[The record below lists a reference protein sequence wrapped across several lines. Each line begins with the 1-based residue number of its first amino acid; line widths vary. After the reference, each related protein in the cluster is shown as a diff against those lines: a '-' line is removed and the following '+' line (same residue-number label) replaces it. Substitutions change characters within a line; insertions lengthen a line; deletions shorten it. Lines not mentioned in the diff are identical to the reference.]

1 MQVHP
6 CDGVQVNLFI
16 NHRAMLNIYQIVSD
30 KQWGGP
36 EQYAFDLTAHIREL
50 HNNDFYMEIVT
61 QQRPKIIKHFRR
73 LEIPIST
80 LPLKSLSDL
89 DSPIRLARQIK
100 RGRNILHVHN
110 FKDAASAVLANKISE
125 NPNNRVVLTSHSV
138 ERPKTGFL
146 YRRILSEI
154 HHIIFVSQV
163 QYDEFINHAKRFPR
177 ERASVIHDSIRPIE
191 TGTPAI
197 DIRKTYNIPDEAALI
212 MFHGRVC
219 KEKGVDVLLRAVAQL
234 DKQAFHLVI
243 VGDGS
248 PRFMK
253 RMKQFV
259 EVNQLHN
266 NVSFLGFQ
274 SELHKLIAQADFG
287 VLPATWREPFGI
299 SNLEYMMHGKAHI
312 ATTSGGQVEYLRHGE
327 NALLVTPG
335 DFSELADA
343 MQTLIDD
350 TQLRHSLGATA
361 LTHFNANL
369 SYPHF
374 FEKITNLYTS
384 LYKK

>member
-1 MQVHP
+1 
-6 CDGVQVNLFI
+6 
-16 NHRAMLNIYQIVSD
+16 MLNIYQIVSD

-110 FKDAASAVLANKISE
+110 FKDAATAVLANKISE

-299 SNLEYMMHGKAHI
+299 SNLEYMMNGKAHI
-312 ATTSGGQVEYLRHGE
+312 ATNNGGQVEYLRHGE

-343 MQTLIDD
+343 IQTLIDD
-350 TQLRHSLGATA
+350 TKLRHALGDAA
-361 LTHFNANL
+361 LAHFNSNL
-369 SYPHF
+369 NYEHF